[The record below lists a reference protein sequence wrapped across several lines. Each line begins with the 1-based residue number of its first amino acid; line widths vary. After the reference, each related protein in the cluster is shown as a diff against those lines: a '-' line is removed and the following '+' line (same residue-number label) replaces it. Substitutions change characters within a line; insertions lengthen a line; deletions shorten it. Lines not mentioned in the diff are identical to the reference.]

1 MAAGRSE
8 RPPSLEARM
17 DVWETLTTAA
27 WAVAILLFGWMLL
40 DAWQVGKRFDEDFL
54 LSSREGED

>member
-1 MAAGRSE
+1 
-8 RPPSLEARM
+8 M